1 MPLRLV
7 QIIVPPDC
15 RRDVDRALKGAE
27 PSGRWTLDQPTGAEL
42 MEIVV
47 EADQVEPLVD
57 RFTDCFEDRKE
68 FRITLL
74 PVEATRPPV
83 EEDPDAPAGP
93 DHSDGSR
100 ARVSRDELR
109 GNAMEQAE
117 LTWVYLAM
125 VAASTVVAAIGLLRD
140 DVAVIIGAMVIAPL
154 LGPNVALAMA
164 ATLADLELGKRA
176 AVSLLAAGGTALA
189 ISVAAGFLVTVD
201 PSVAAIADRT
211 RPGTSDLLLAFSAG
225 VAGSLA
231 FTSGF
236 PQAVI
241 GVMVAVALLPP
252 LVIFGLLIGAGLPAL
267 ATGAAILFLIN
278 VFSVNLAGVA
288 TFLVRGVRPA
298 GWSDKEKART
308 SVRWAALTWTVLLLL
323 LLVALWVARN
333 QGFGS
338 FAE

>member
-15 RRDVDRALKGAE
+15 KKDVDRALKGAE
-27 PSGRWTLDQPTGAEL
+27 PAGRWTLDQPTGAEL

-68 FRITLL
+68 FRVTLL

-83 EEDPDAPAGP
+83 EEDPDDPAGP
-93 DHSDGSR
+93 DDSDGSR

-109 GNAMEQAE
+109 SNAMEQAE

-164 ATLADLELGKRA
+164 A
-176 AVSLLAAGGTALA
+176 
-189 ISVAAGFLVTVD
+189 
-201 PSVAAIADRT
+201 
-211 RPGTSDLLLAFSAG
+211 
-225 VAGSLA
+225 
-231 FTSGF
+231 
-236 PQAVI
+236 
-241 GVMVAVALLPP
+241 
-252 LVIFGLLIGAGLPAL
+252 
-267 ATGAAILFLIN
+267 
-278 VFSVNLAGVA
+278 
-288 TFLVRGVRPA
+288 
-298 GWSDKEKART
+298 
-308 SVRWAALTWTVLLLL
+308 
-323 LLVALWVARN
+323 
-333 QGFGS
+333 
-338 FAE
+338 